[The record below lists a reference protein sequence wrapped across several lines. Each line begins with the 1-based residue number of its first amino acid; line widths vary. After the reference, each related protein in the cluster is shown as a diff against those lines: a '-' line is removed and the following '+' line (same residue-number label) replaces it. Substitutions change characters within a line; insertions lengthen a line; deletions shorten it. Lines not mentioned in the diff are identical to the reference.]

1 MREGPCALTH
11 IVLLGRW
18 LGAWC
23 PFLSCCFV
31 VVVAAVAVAAAAAA
45 AAVAVE
51 PAGVGWYGAVAEVVG
66 SGQQSLILGAI
77 CDSRYHPGTNGK
89 K

>member
-1 MREGPCALTH
+1 
-11 IVLLGRW
+11 LLGRW

-31 VVVAAVAVAAAAAA
+31 VVVVAAVAAAAAA

-51 PAGVGWYGAVAEVVG
+51 PAGVGWCGAVAEAVG
-66 SGQQSLILGAI
+66 SGQQNLILGAI

>member
-1 MREGPCALTH
+1 VREGPCALTH

-31 VVVAAVAVAAAAAA
+31 VVVVAAVAAAAAA

-51 PAGVGWYGAVAEVVG
+51 PAGVGWCGAVAEAVG
-66 SGQQSLILGAI
+66 SGQQNLILGAI